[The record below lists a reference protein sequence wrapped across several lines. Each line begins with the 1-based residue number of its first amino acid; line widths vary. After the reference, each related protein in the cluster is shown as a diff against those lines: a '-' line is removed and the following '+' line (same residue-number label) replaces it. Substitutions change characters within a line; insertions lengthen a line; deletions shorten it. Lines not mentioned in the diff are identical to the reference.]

1 MEKQSFSK
9 HLEFYLVKITARR
22 SGYRAKKQTG
32 NGKLIITPAKLLDS
46 EKCVHNSINFII
58 SIETFLIIKVFFLF
72 I

>member
-32 NGKLIITPAKLLDS
+32 NGKLLDS